1 MSQEFRTSTFSLP
14 EKCNEDNP
22 DLFQSLPSSRL
33 IVPITMLDAGISP
46 EAIQRQPTV
55 SFTSHLHT
63 YHDQPPRSTN
73 KTNEAKNMSDP
84 QPRKVVP
91 TGEQVSIRGVI
102 FHMQQLE
109 PISDSPPPPTGTP
122 PSPSCVSETFRRS
135 AKCSSRQAAREN
147 GPFIQNESAKHPNH
161 CRFVRGPAR

>member
-14 EKCNEDNP
+14 ENCNEDNP

-46 EAIQRQPTV
+46 EAIQRQPAV
-55 SFTSHLHT
+55 SFTSYLHSH
-63 YHDQPPRSTN
+63 HDQSLRSTN
-73 KTNEAKNMSDP
+73 KTNKAKNMSDP

-102 FHMQQLE
+102 FDMQQLE

-135 AKCSSRQAAREN
+135 AKQQQASSERKWAL
-147 GPFIQNESAKHPNH
+147 HPK
-161 CRFVRGPAR
+161 